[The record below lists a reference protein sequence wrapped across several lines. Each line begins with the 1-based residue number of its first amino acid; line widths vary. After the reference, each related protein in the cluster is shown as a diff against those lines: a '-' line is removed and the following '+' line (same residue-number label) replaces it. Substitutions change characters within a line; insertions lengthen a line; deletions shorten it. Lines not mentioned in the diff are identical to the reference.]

1 MYNSAFMVPV
11 ESSQL
16 AAIGYDKQS
25 GQAYVRFV
33 DKGRGGALYEYDA
46 VPEGVVTDIINA
58 ESVGRQFNLSL
69 KYGFSYRR
77 IE

>member
-16 AAIGYDKQS
+16 AAIGYDKQT
-25 GQAYVRFV
+25 GQAYVRF
-33 DKGRGGALYEYDA
+33 RNNSLYEYD
-46 VPEGVVTDIINA
+46 GVAESVVNDIINA